1 MVNLKLKI
9 DNGKLFTFG
18 ENNDGVMGI
27 RQNPLVAV
35 DDYAHTLT
43 PVINE
48 AYAGQK
54 VVDFELSANSLV
66 LLTGIWILKIDKN
79 QVFYTGLGL
88 EFKPRAFPK
97 NINNVK
103 KVFATYD
110 SVGVITSKININ
122 IDDNKIYYINDK
134 FIDESDL
141 DIKTKVY

>member
-1 MVNLKLKI
+1 
-9 DNGKLFTFG
+9 
-18 ENNDGVMGI
+18 
-27 RQNPLVAV
+27 
-35 DDYAHTLT
+35 
-43 PVINE
+43 
-48 AYAGQK
+48 
-54 VVDFELSANSLV
+54 LV